1 MPNAALLSILNNQIS
16 SAIWHLVKCTLQKNE
31 NFFAVKSSDEILSPN
46 FFKKSFWV
54 RDYLNSTALANHYY
68 SDPIKNSPLIYF
80 AVSFTITRSC
90 MCKMY
95 WAEPHFKTFLHLC
108 KTFYLSELAHECC
121 CCCSLC
127 PKYTTMQGTDGGVAP
142 LKQCCIQFLYKLHMS
157 SKCLTLNAYILIT
170 IRPWLK
176 GCVWRNYF
184 WDLLMFALLLLS
196 WYLLVW
202 LRRKQLHECCWGHS
216 FYNIYKFYNFMNSF
230 YYFATPRIPW
240 LWGGG

>member
-170 IRPWLK
+170 IRP
-176 GCVWRNYF
+176 
-184 WDLLMFALLLLS
+184 
-196 WYLLVW
+196 
-202 LRRKQLHECCWGHS
+202 
-216 FYNIYKFYNFMNSF
+216 
-230 YYFATPRIPW
+230 
-240 LWGGG
+240 